1 MMQQQNP
8 QHNDLTRRFQ
18 GADQMMQHGE
28 DTVAFRD
35 NGNSRHMN
43 GNNETVNA
51 AGRRALSYRVAQ
63 QLQKKHVTSRIQ
75 ALVKSHI
82 FRKCKFITSTEYYNK
97 VMTVVI
103 DTEKPADPAKFV
115 RIYKTCVLASLNS
128 WRSSCEQAASDAVAR
143 LLKAKKHP
151 DEVTPEPYSIEILC
165 KLRQSQ
171 TMEENEAFRWF
182 AGELL
187 ECVVGKIAWG
197 SRKKYRSRI
206 SEAKY
211 DNTSDYIVTVS
222 DEAFAL
228 LLYENYIGK
237 WITRYH
243 NPPPP
248 GQTLG
253 AASDMRSMEVGV
265 RKGSFGS
272 MSYALLFWRTE
283 VVGMR

>member
-1 MMQQQNP
+1 
-8 QHNDLTRRFQ
+8 
-18 GADQMMQHGE
+18 
-28 DTVAFRD
+28 
-35 NGNSRHMN
+35 MN
-43 GNNETVNA
+43 GNNKTVNA
-51 AGRRALSYRVAQ
+51 AGRRALSYRVAK

-128 WRSSCEQAASDAVAR
+128 WRSSCEQAESDAVAR

-197 SRKKYRSRI
+197 SRKKY
-206 SEAKY
+206 
-211 DNTSDYIVTVS
+211 
-222 DEAFAL
+222 
-228 LLYENYIGK
+228 
-237 WITRYH
+237 
-243 NPPPP
+243 
-248 GQTLG
+248 
-253 AASDMRSMEVGV
+253 
-265 RKGSFGS
+265 
-272 MSYALLFWRTE
+272 
-283 VVGMR
+283 